1 MHRKT
6 ATVRP
11 PLHYPNRLAAQQP
24 APLKQPQHPL
34 PHCCLHPLHTC
45 FIHLRPAKRQ
55 PLPPLRHHP
64 VQHAQMQMHVCVQRR
79 AKKDSGGAGRWRGGC
94 GVVRS
99 YRALVDCKVSLW
111 FERSKTPAWGLEG
124 GRSGLAPEILIEGP
138 AETMNSIKLKAHTIL
153 AGTVVRTVT
162 GGGGGYGVS
171 LERALEAVLSDVRDC
186 YVSSEGARRDYGVVI
201 DPEALAVDQVATVEL
216 RKLKALH

>member
-6 ATVRP
+6 ATVP
-11 PLHYPNRLAAQQP
+11 TPLHYPNRLAAQQP

-79 AKKDSGGAGRWRGGC
+79 AKTVHKQHPAAAACRRRACARSRCCALHFALRSLRHAAQSVGHHLGEDTTWPVHLRVHRQNQAHVVARRGQ
-94 GVVRS
+94 RPRER
-99 YRALVDCKVSLW
+99 RAHVSEASSLG
-111 FERSKTPAWGLEG
+111 ERSDI
-124 GRSGLAPEILIEGP
+124 GRSKQDVQVR
-138 AETMNSIKLKAHTIL
+138 AEA
-153 AGTVVRTVT
+153 
-162 GGGGGYGVS
+162 
-171 LERALEAVLSDVRDC
+171 
-186 YVSSEGARRDYGVVI
+186 
-201 DPEALAVDQVATVEL
+201 
-216 RKLKALH
+216 